1 MASLSGSRPLSVEQ
15 LLEAVERLSPAERR
29 EFRRRL
35 TVPNGE
41 NNGSSADEERLVRAA
56 LARLPAAT
64 ERRLRRLIARSE
76 QGRLTPKELTDYQSL
91 AGEAQRIDAARA
103 DALAELAR
111 RRGQSVRAVK
121 AAVEREG
128 RANGA

>member
-1 MASLSGSRPLSVEQ
+1 MASLSGFRPLSVDQ

-29 EFRRRL
+29 EFHHRL
-35 TVPNGE
+35 TVRQGE
-41 NNGSSADEERLVRAA
+41 NGGSSPDEETLLRAA
-56 LARLPAAT
+56 LARLPAAA

-91 AGEAQRIDAARA
+91 AREAQQIDAARA
-103 DALAELAR
+103 DALADLAR